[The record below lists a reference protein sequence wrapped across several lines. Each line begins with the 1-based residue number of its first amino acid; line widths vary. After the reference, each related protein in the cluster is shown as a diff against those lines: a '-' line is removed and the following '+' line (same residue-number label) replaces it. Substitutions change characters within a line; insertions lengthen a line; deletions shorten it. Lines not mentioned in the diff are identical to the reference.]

1 MHDELVKRLR
11 AAAIMSEALSIFL
24 PHSEGSAVAKLYN
37 EAADAIEELKHQV
50 FLADLACKA
59 EAAKVPRWIPIT
71 ERLPETGVDVLVKFP
86 QNMAVASI
94 DIGEW
99 VVNSGDGWC
108 TDINLAG
115 GEKNPT
121 HWQQLPEPPK
131 EEDIDSLLDSW
142 EARA

>member
-1 MHDELVKRLR
+1 MF
-11 AAAIMSEALSIFL
+11 EAL
-24 PHSEGSAVAKLYN
+24 VARVRYHIQKANFMGLKEAESTLLLG
-37 EAADAIEELKHQV
+37 EAADAIEELSKRVDESISKH
-50 FLADLACKA
+50 DA
-59 EAAKVPRWIPIT
+59 EIIIEEVSKPRWIPVT

-131 EEDIDSLLDSW
+131 EE
-142 EARA
+142 

>member
-1 MHDELVKRLR
+1 MHDELVKELR
-11 AAAIMSEALSIFL
+11 HIDEFATETNRPTSGIFR
-24 PHSEGSAVAKLYN
+24 
-37 EAADAIEELKHQV
+37 EAADAIAELSRENES
-50 FLADLACKA
+50 LAKSVN
-59 EAAKVPRWIPIT
+59 EASEILRKRWIPVG

-121 HWQQLPEPPK
+121 HWMPLPQGP
-131 EEDIDSLLDSW
+131 EE
-142 EARA
+142 E

>member
-1 MHDELVKRLR
+1 MPYDELVKRLR
-11 AAAIMSEALSIFL
+11 EHNGWALNETL
-24 PHSEGSAVAKLYN
+24 D
-37 EAADAIEELKHQV
+37 EAADAIEKLSAIRDEQ
-50 FLADLACKA
+50 KA
-59 EAAKVPRWIPIT
+59 QIILMAAEIEEQKPRWIPVS
-71 ERLPETGVDVLVKFP
+71 ERLPKTGVDVLVKFP

-121 HWQQLPEPPK
+121 HWMPLPQGP
-131 EEDIDSLLDSW
+131 EE
-142 EARA
+142 ET

>member
-1 MHDELVKRLR
+1 MYDDLIKRLQEDKPSR
-11 AAAIMSEALSIFL
+11 RMMLT
-24 PHSEGSAVAKLYN
+24 
-37 EAADAIEELKHQV
+37 AADAIEELSK
-50 FLADLACKA
+50 
-59 EAAKVPRWIPIT
+59 PRWIPVS

-121 HWQQLPEPPK
+121 HWMPLPEPPK
-131 EEDIDSLLDSW
+131 EDDD
-142 EARA
+142 A

>member
-1 MHDELVKRLR
+1 MRDNLPNMLR
-11 AAAIMSEALSIFL
+11 GAAKKWREKNKVVATGATRYDAAL
-24 PHSEGSAVAKLYN
+24 E
-37 EAADAIEELKHQV
+37 EAADAIEELSKP
-50 FLADLACKA
+50 K
-59 EAAKVPRWIPIT
+59 WIPVT

-121 HWQQLPEPPK
+121 YWMPLPQPPK
-131 EEDIDSLLDSW
+131 EETHGD
-142 EARA
+142 

>member
-1 MHDELVKRLR
+1 MRGVGRLR
-11 AAAIMSEALSIFL
+11 SLQI
-24 PHSEGSAVAKLYN
+24 
-37 EAADAIEELKHQV
+37 
-50 FLADLACKA
+50 
-59 EAAKVPRWIPIT
+59 
-71 ERLPETGVDVLVKFP
+71 KFP

>member
-1 MHDELVKRLR
+1 MF
-11 AAAIMSEALSIFL
+11 EAL
-24 PHSEGSAVAKLYN
+24 VARVRYHIQKANFMGLKEAESTLLLA
-37 EAADAIEELKHQV
+37 EAADAIEELSKRVDESISKH
-50 FLADLACKA
+50 DA
-59 EAAKVPRWIPIT
+59 EIIIEEVSKPRWIPVT

-131 EEDIDSLLDSW
+131 EEG
-142 EARA
+142 A

>member
-1 MHDELVKRLR
+1 MSDNVKEYIER
-11 AAAIMSEALSIFL
+11 
-24 PHSEGSAVAKLYN
+24 
-37 EAADAIEELKHQV
+37 EAALTAQNKSMNLSEMRERLKRIPA
-50 FLADLACKA
+50 AD
-59 EAAKVPRWIPIT
+59 VRPRWIPVG

-121 HWQQLPEPPK
+121 HWMPLPKGP
-131 EEDIDSLLDSW
+131 ED
-142 EARA
+142 E

>member
-1 MHDELVKRLR
+1 MF
-11 AAAIMSEALSIFL
+11 EAL
-24 PHSEGSAVAKLYN
+24 VARVRYHIQKANFMGLKEAESTLLLA
-37 EAADAIEELKHQV
+37 EAADAIEELSKRVDESISKH
-50 FLADLACKA
+50 DA
-59 EAAKVPRWIPIT
+59 EIIIEEVSKPRWIPVT

-131 EEDIDSLLDSW
+131 EE
-142 EARA
+142 

>member
-1 MHDELVKRLR
+1 MEDLVKRLR

>member
-1 MHDELVKRLR
+1 MF
-11 AAAIMSEALSIFL
+11 EAL
-24 PHSEGSAVAKLYN
+24 VARVRYHIQKANFMGLKEAESTLLLA
-37 EAADAIEELKHQV
+37 EAADAIEELSKRVDESISKH
-50 FLADLACKA
+50 DA
-59 EAAKVPRWIPIT
+59 EIIIEEVSKPRWIPVT